1 MQNHIGCNIETS
13 GEGCNYNWIRTRT
26 RKGICKTA
34 PDERSQGVI
43 LILGIFIFCSLR
55 QDVLLLLCIFIFSN
69 LSQGKLLNLCIFIFS
84 SLSQGVS
91 YFCVFSSFVVFS
103 SYSVIIVLYSIP
115 LCIKN

>member
-13 GEGCNYNWIRTRT
+13 GEGCNYNWIRART
-26 RKGICKTA
+26 WQGICKTA

-84 SLSQGVS
+84 SLSQGVFLLLCIFI
-91 YFCVFSSFVVFS
+91 FCSFFFVFCDYSFVFHTPVH
-103 SYSVIIVLYSIP
+103 
-115 LCIKN
+115 